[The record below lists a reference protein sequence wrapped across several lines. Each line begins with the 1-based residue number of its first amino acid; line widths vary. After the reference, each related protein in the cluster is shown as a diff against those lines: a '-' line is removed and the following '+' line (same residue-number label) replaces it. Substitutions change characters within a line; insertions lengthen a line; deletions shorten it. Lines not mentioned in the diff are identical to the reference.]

1 MHFRRARP
9 SVADGALALTIL
21 AVGIVDV
28 VVFGHVYA
36 APPFRVAIAWSIP
49 LLAAMSVPLTMR
61 QRKLWAAYILIQS
74 AAIVAGHVLHLI
86 VSYDW
91 GYLLVAYVLLFSV
104 GEQSNLLVTAA
115 LTHGQL
121 ASFLS

>member
-1 MHFRRARP
+1 MTGALIMRLRRVP
-9 SVADGALALTIL
+9 PPVADGALALTIL
-21 AVGIVDV
+21 AVGTIDV
-28 VVFGHVYA
+28 VFFGHVYA

-49 LLAAMSVPLTMR
+49 LFAAMSIPLAMR
-61 QRKLWAAYILIQS
+61 RRKLWAAYILIQS

-104 GEQSNLLVTAA
+104 GEQNN
-115 LTHGQL
+115 
-121 ASFLS
+121 